1 MLNVKIEI
9 MQLLALVCLNSL
21 GIHILNVNQNAL
33 QIQNVL
39 IIRLACET
47 NVEIHARECVD
58 HLLLVEPKDIS
69 LHAHVI
75 LDIQETLLDSA
86 QE

>member
-9 MQLLALVCLNSL
+9 MQLLALACLNSL
-21 GIHILNVNQNAL
+21 EIRILNANQNAL

-47 NVEIHARECVD
+47 NVEIHVRECVD

-75 LDIQETLLDSA
+75 LDIQETLSDSA

>member
-9 MQLLALVCLNSL
+9 MQLLVLAFLNFSE
-21 GIHILNVNQNAL
+21 IRILNANQNAL
-33 QIQNVL
+33 QIQNAL
-39 IIRLACET
+39 TIRLACKT

-58 HLLLVEPKDIS
+58 HLLLVEPEDIS

-75 LDIQETLLDSA
+75 LDIQETLSDSA
-86 QE
+86 QV